1 MSHDQEQSIW
11 DHLEELAKRLRR
23 ALTALAIVTFV
34 IMSAPSDFG
43 QILKLNFSGY
53 RPLISSILVFI
64 EDSLL
69 PGSEALLIAS
79 NWLDPFYIYFLVA
92 FIIAFLVT
100 LPYLSW
106 ELYRFVN
113 PALYEHERK
122 GIFTFVFVVVL
133 LFGLGAAY
141 AWFLL
146 LPTTFSVLYNF
157 VNQSRV
163 LPLFAVKDFYN
174 MVAFGLLGSG
184 IFYTFPVIIW
194 MLVKADLLEVESLK
208 RNRKQLFVGLL
219 FVTAILSPDPTP
231 FTMLLMSVPFYILY
245 EITIQVLQRTT
256 PDPEKKAIQA
266 GLRAS
271 ERFLNREKASEEA
284 KTPDS

>member
-11 DHLEELAKRLRR
+11 DHLEEFATRLRR
-23 ALTALAIVTFV
+23 ALTALAIATFV
-34 IMSAPSDFG
+34 IMSAPSDPA
-43 QILKLNFSGY
+43 QILKLNFSDY
-53 RPLISSILVFI
+53 RPLISSILEFI
-64 EDSLL
+64 QESLL
-69 PGSEALLIAS
+69 PGGVDLIAF
-79 NWLDPFYIYFLVA
+79 NWLDPFYIYFLVS
-92 FIIAFLVT
+92 FIVAFLVT

-106 ELYRFVN
+106 ELHKFIT

-122 GIFTFVFVVVL
+122 GIFTFVIVVVL
-133 LFGLGAAY
+133 LFGVGAAY

-146 LPTTFSVLYNF
+146 LPTTFNVLFNF
-157 VNQSRV
+157 VSQSRV
-163 LPLFAVKDFYN
+163 LPFFSVKEFYN

-194 MLVKADLLEVESLK
+194 IIVKADLLEVESLK

-231 FTMLLMSVPFYILY
+231 FTMLLMSVPFYLLY
-245 EITIQVLQRTT
+245 EITIQILQRTT

-271 ERFLNREKASEEA
+271 ERFLTREKASEEPD
-284 KTPDS
+284 TPGP

>member
-11 DHLEELAKRLRR
+11 DHLEEFATRLRR
-23 ALTALAIVTFV
+23 ALTALALATFF
-34 IMSAPSDFG
+34 IMMAPSDPA
-43 QILKLNFSGY
+43 QILKLNFSDY
-53 RPLISSILVFI
+53 RPLISSILEFI
-64 EDSLL
+64 QESLL
-69 PGSEALLIAS
+69 PVGVDLIAF

-92 FIIAFLVT
+92 FIIAFLAT

-106 ELYRFVN
+106 ELYKFIT

-122 GIFTFVFVVVL
+122 GIFTFVIVVVL
-133 LFGLGAAY
+133 LFGVGAAY

-146 LPTTFSVLYNF
+146 LPTTFSVLFNF
-157 VNQSRV
+157 VSQSRV
-163 LPLFAVKDFYN
+163 LPIFAVKDFYN

-194 MLVKADLLEVESLK
+194 IIVKADLLEVESLK

-245 EITIQVLQRTT
+245 EITIQILQRTT

>member
-11 DHLEELAKRLRR
+11 DHLEELATRLRR
-23 ALTALAIVTFV
+23 ALTALAIVTLV
-34 IMSAPSDFG
+34 IMSAPSDLA
-43 QILKLNFSGY
+43 QILKLNLSGY
-53 RPLISSILVFI
+53 RPLISSILEI
-64 EDSLL
+64 IQESLL
-69 PGSEALLIAS
+69 PGGVELIAF

-92 FIIAFLVT
+92 FIIAFLIT

-106 ELYRFVN
+106 ELYKFII

-133 LFGLGAAY
+133 LFVVGAGY

-163 LPLFAVKDFYN
+163 LPFFAVKDFYN

-194 MLVKADLLEVESLK
+194 MLVKTDLLEVESLK
-208 RNRKQLFVGLL
+208 KNRKGIFVGLL
-219 FVTAILSPDPTP
+219 IFTAIFTPDPTP

-256 PDPEKKAIQA
+256 PDPEKKAIQE

-271 ERFLNREKASEEA
+271 ERFLNKERMRDEA
-284 KTPDS
+284 NSA

>member
-11 DHLEELAKRLRR
+11 DHLEELATRLRR
-23 ALTALAIVTFV
+23 ALVALAFVTIVL
-34 IMSAPSDFG
+34 ISAPSDPA

-53 RPLISSILVFI
+53 RPLISSVLEFI
-64 EDSLL
+64 QESHL
-69 PGSEALLIAS
+69 PEGVELIAF

-100 LPYLSW
+100 LPYLTW

-113 PALYEHERK
+113 PALYEHEKK
-122 GIFTFVFVVVL
+122 GIFMFVFVVLL

-146 LPTTFSVLYNF
+146 LPTTFNVLFNF
-157 VNQSRV
+157 VSQSRV
-163 LPLFAVKDFYN
+163 LPIFSVKDFYN

-194 MLVKADLLEVESLK
+194 MLVKADLLTVDGLK
-208 RNRKQLFVGLL
+208 RNRKGIFVGLL
-219 FVTAILSPDPTP
+219 IVTAIFTPDPTP
-231 FTMLLMSVPFYILY
+231 FTMLLMSVPFYFLY

-256 PDPEKKAIQA
+256 PDPERKAIEA

-271 ERFLNREKASEEA
+271 VRFLTREKESEEA
-284 KTPDS
+284 ASI

>member
-11 DHLEELAKRLRR
+11 DHLEEFATRLRR
-23 ALTALAIVTFV
+23 ALTALALATFV
-34 IMSAPSDFG
+34 IMMAPSDPA
-43 QILKLNFSGY
+43 QILKLNFSDY
-53 RPLISSILVFI
+53 RPLISSILEFI
-64 EDSLL
+64 QESLL
-69 PGSEALLIAS
+69 PGGVDLIAF

-106 ELYRFVN
+106 ELYKFIT

-122 GIFTFVFVVVL
+122 GIFTFVIVVVL
-133 LFGLGAAY
+133 LFGVGAAY

-157 VNQSRV
+157 VSQSRV
-163 LPLFAVKDFYN
+163 LPFFAVKDFYN

-194 MLVKADLLEVESLK
+194 IIVKADLLEVESLK

-245 EITIQVLQRTT
+245 EITIQILQRTT

-271 ERFLNREKASEEA
+271 ERFLTREKAREEA

>member
-11 DHLEELAKRLRR
+11 DHLEEFATRLRR
-23 ALTALAIVTFV
+23 ALTALALATFV
-34 IMSAPSDFG
+34 IMMAPSDPA
-43 QILKLNFSGY
+43 QILKLNFSDY
-53 RPLISSILVFI
+53 RPLISSILEFI
-64 EDSLL
+64 QESLL
-69 PGSEALLIAS
+69 PGGVDLIAF

-92 FIIAFLVT
+92 FIIAFLAT

-106 ELYRFVN
+106 ELYKFIT

-122 GIFTFVFVVVL
+122 GIFTFVIVVVL
-133 LFGLGAAY
+133 LFGVGAAY

-146 LPTTFSVLYNF
+146 LPTTFSVLFNF
-157 VNQSRV
+157 VSQSRV
-163 LPLFAVKDFYN
+163 LPIFAVKDFYN

-194 MLVKADLLEVESLK
+194 IIVKADLLEVESLK

-245 EITIQVLQRTT
+245 EITIQILQRTT

>member
-11 DHLEELAKRLRR
+11 DHLEEFATRLRR

-34 IMSAPSDFG
+34 IMSAPSDPA

-53 RPLISSILVFI
+53 RPIISSILEI
-64 EDSLL
+64 IQESLL
-69 PGSEALLIAS
+69 PGGVDLIAF

-106 ELYRFVN
+106 ELYKFII

-122 GIFTFVFVVVL
+122 GIFTFVIVVVL
-133 LFGLGAAY
+133 LFGVGAAY

-146 LPTTFSVLYNF
+146 LPTTFNVLYNF
-157 VNQSRV
+157 VSQSRV
-163 LPLFAVKDFYN
+163 LPFFSVKDFYN

-184 IFYTFPVIIW
+184 LFYTFPVIIW
-194 MLVKADLLEVESLK
+194 IVVKADLLEVGSLK

-231 FTMLLMSVPFYILY
+231 FTMLLMSVPFYIIY
-245 EITIQVLQRTT
+245 EITIQILQRTT

-271 ERFLNREKASEEA
+271 ERLLTREKESVEA
-284 KTPDS
+284 DSA

>member
-1 MSHDQEQSIW
+1 MSQDQEQSIW
-11 DHLEELAKRLRR
+11 DHLEEFATRLRR
-23 ALTALAIVTFV
+23 ALTALALATFV
-34 IMSAPSDFG
+34 IMMAPSDPA

-53 RPLISSILVFI
+53 RPLISSILEFI
-64 EDSLL
+64 QESLL
-69 PGSEALLIAS
+69 PGGVDLIAF
-79 NWLDPFYIYFLVA
+79 NWLDPFYIYFLVS
-92 FIIAFLVT
+92 FIVAFLVT

-106 ELYRFVN
+106 ELYKFIT

-122 GIFTFVFVVVL
+122 GVFTFVIVVVL
-133 LFGLGAAY
+133 LFGVGAAY

-146 LPTTFSVLYNF
+146 LPTTFSVLHNF
-157 VNQSRV
+157 VSQSRV
-163 LPLFAVKDFYN
+163 LPFFSVKDFYN

-194 MLVKADLLEVESLK
+194 IIVKADLLEVESLK

-231 FTMLLMSVPFYILY
+231 FTMLLMSVPFYLLY

-271 ERFLNREKASEEA
+271 KRFLTREKASEESE
-284 KTPDS
+284 TLDL

>member
-11 DHLEELAKRLRR
+11 DHLEELATRLRR

-34 IMSAPSDFG
+34 IMSAPSDLT
-43 QILKLNFSGY
+43 QILKLNLSGY
-53 RPLISSILVFI
+53 RPLISSILEI
-64 EDSLL
+64 IQESLL
-69 PGSEALLIAS
+69 PGGVDLIAF

-113 PALYEHERK
+113 PALYEHEKKR
-122 GIFTFVFVVVL
+122 IFTFVFVVVF

-141 AWFLL
+141 AWFFL
-146 LPTTFSVLYNF
+146 LPTTFNVLYNF

-194 MLVKADLLEVESLK
+194 LLVKVDLLEVEGLK
-208 RNRKQLFVGLL
+208 KNRKGIFVGLL
-219 FVTAILSPDPTP
+219 VFTAVLTPDPTP

-271 ERFLNREKASEEA
+271 ERFLTREKESEESE
-284 KTPDS
+284 TPGP

>member
-11 DHLEELAKRLRR
+11 DHLEEFATRLRR
-23 ALTALAIVTFV
+23 ALTALALTTFV
-34 IMSAPSDFG
+34 IMMAPSDPA
-43 QILKLNFSGY
+43 QILKLNFSDY
-53 RPLISSILVFI
+53 RPLISIILEFI
-64 EDSLL
+64 QESLL
-69 PGSEALLIAS
+69 PGGVDLIAF

-106 ELYRFVN
+106 ELYKFIT

-122 GIFTFVFVVVL
+122 GVFTFVIVVVL
-133 LFGLGAAY
+133 LFVVGAAY

-146 LPTTFSVLYNF
+146 LPTTFSVLHNF
-157 VNQSRV
+157 VSQSRV
-163 LPLFAVKDFYN
+163 LPFFSVKDFYN

-194 MLVKADLLEVESLK
+194 IIVKADLLEVESLK

-271 ERFLNREKASEEA
+271 ERFLTREKASEEA
-284 KTPDS
+284 DTPDS

>member
-23 ALTALAIVTFV
+23 ALTALAIVTFA
-34 IMSAPSDFG
+34 IMSAPSDLG
-43 QILKLNFSGY
+43 QILKLNLSGY

-113 PALYEHERK
+113 PALYERERK

-133 LFGLGAAY
+133 LFALGAAY

-194 MLVKADLLEVESLK
+194 LLVKADLLEVESLK
-208 RNRKQLFVGLL
+208 KNRKGIFVGLL
-219 FVTAILSPDPTP
+219 ILTAIFTPDPTP

-245 EITIQVLQRTT
+245 EITIQILQRTT
-256 PDPEKKAIQA
+256 PDPERKAIQA

-271 ERFLNREKASEEA
+271 ERFLTREKRSEEA
-284 KTPDS
+284 DTA

>member
-1 MSHDQEQSIW
+1 MSQDQEQSIW
-11 DHLEELAKRLRR
+11 DHLEELATRLRK
-23 ALTALAIVTFV
+23 ALTVLGIVTFV
-34 IMSAPSDFG
+34 IMSAPTDLA

-53 RPLISSILVFI
+53 RPLISGILEFI
-64 EDSLL
+64 QESLL
-69 PGSEALLIAS
+69 PDGVDLIAF

-92 FIIAFLVT
+92 FIIAFLAT

-106 ELYRFVN
+106 QLYKFII

-122 GIFTFVFVVVL
+122 GIFTFVSVVVL
-133 LFGLGAAY
+133 LFVVGTAY

-163 LPLFAVKDFYN
+163 LPFFAVKDFYN

-194 MLVKADLLEVESLK
+194 LLVKVDLLEVETLTK
-208 RNRKQLFVGLL
+208 NRKGIFVGLL
-219 FVTAILSPDPTP
+219 IFTAVLTPDPTP
-231 FTMLLMSVPFYILY
+231 FTMLLMSVPFYI
-245 EITIQVLQRTT
+245 
-256 PDPEKKAIQA
+256 
-266 GLRAS
+266 
-271 ERFLNREKASEEA
+271 
-284 KTPDS
+284 

>member
-11 DHLEELAKRLRR
+11 DHLEELATRLRR
-23 ALTALAIVTFV
+23 ALIALAIVTFV
-34 IMSAPSDFG
+34 IMSAPSDLA
-43 QILKLNFSGY
+43 QILKLNLSGY
-53 RPLISSILVFI
+53 RPLISSILEI
-64 EDSLL
+64 IQESLL
-69 PGSEALLIAS
+69 PGGVELIAF

-106 ELYRFVN
+106 ELYRFIN
-113 PALYEHERK
+113 PALYEHEKK
-122 GIFTFVFVVVL
+122 GIFTFVLVVMI
-133 LFGLGAAY
+133 LFGVGTAY

-146 LPTTFSVLYNF
+146 LPTTFTVLYNF

-163 LPLFAVKDFYN
+163 LPFFSVKDFYN

-194 MLVKADLLEVESLK
+194 MLVKADLLTVESLK
-208 RNRKQLFVGLL
+208 GNRKGIFVGLL
-219 FVTAILSPDPTP
+219 IFTAVFTPDPTP
-231 FTMLLMSVPFYILY
+231 FTMLLMTVPFYILY
-245 EITIQVLQRTT
+245 EITIQILQSTT
-256 PDPEKKAIQA
+256 PDPERKAIEA

-271 ERFLNREKASEEA
+271 ERLLTRERESEEA
-284 KTPDS
+284 DTPPS

>member
-11 DHLEELAKRLRR
+11 DHLEEFATRLRR
-23 ALTALAIVTFV
+23 ALTALALATFV
-34 IMSAPSDFG
+34 IMMAPSDPA
-43 QILKLNFSGY
+43 QILKLNFSDY
-53 RPLISSILVFI
+53 RPLISIILEFI
-64 EDSLL
+64 QESLL
-69 PGSEALLIAS
+69 PGGVDLIAF

-106 ELYRFVN
+106 ELYKFIT

-122 GIFTFVFVVVL
+122 GVFTFVIVVVL
-133 LFGLGAAY
+133 LFVVGAAY

-146 LPTTFSVLYNF
+146 LPTTFSVLHNF
-157 VNQSRV
+157 VSQSRV
-163 LPLFAVKDFYN
+163 LPFFSVKDFYN

-194 MLVKADLLEVESLK
+194 IIVKADLIEVESLK

-271 ERFLNREKASEEA
+271 ERFLTREQENEEA
-284 KTPDS
+284 DMPQS

>member
-1 MSHDQEQSIW
+1 MAHDQEQSIW
-11 DHLEELAKRLRR
+11 DHLEEFATRLRR
-23 ALTALAIVTFV
+23 ALTALALATFV
-34 IMSAPSDFG
+34 IMMAPSDPA
-43 QILKLNFSGY
+43 QILKLNFSDY
-53 RPLISSILVFI
+53 RPLISSILEFI
-64 EDSLL
+64 QESLL
-69 PGSEALLIAS
+69 PGGVDLIAF

-106 ELYRFVN
+106 ELYKFIT

-122 GIFTFVFVVVL
+122 GIFTFVIVVVL
-133 LFGLGAAY
+133 LFGVGAAY

-157 VNQSRV
+157 VSQSRV
-163 LPLFAVKDFYN
+163 LPFFAVKDFYN

-184 IFYTFPVIIW
+184 VFYTFPVIIW
-194 MLVKADLLEVESLK
+194 IIVKADLLEVESLK

-245 EITIQVLQRTT
+245 EITIQILQRTT

-271 ERFLNREKASEEA
+271 ERFLTREKAREEA

>member
-1 MSHDQEQSIW
+1 MSQDQEQSIW
-11 DHLEELAKRLRR
+11 DHLEEFATRLRR
-23 ALTALAIVTFV
+23 ALTALALATFV
-34 IMSAPSDFG
+34 IMMAPSDPA
-43 QILKLNFSGY
+43 QILKLNFSDY
-53 RPLISSILVFI
+53 RPIISSILEFI
-64 EDSLL
+64 QESLL
-69 PGSEALLIAS
+69 PGGVDLIAF

-106 ELYRFVN
+106 ELYKFIT

-122 GIFTFVFVVVL
+122 GVFTFVIVVVL
-133 LFGLGAAY
+133 LFGVGAAY

-146 LPTTFSVLYNF
+146 LPTTFSVLHNF
-157 VNQSRV
+157 VSQSRV
-163 LPLFAVKDFYN
+163 LPFFSVKDFYN

-194 MLVKADLLEVESLK
+194 IIVKADLLEVESLK

-245 EITIQVLQRTT
+245 ELTIQILQRTT

-271 ERFLNREKASEEA
+271 KRFLTKEKESKEA
-284 KTPDS
+284 KTTDS

>member
-11 DHLEELAKRLRR
+11 DHLEELATRLRR
-23 ALTALAIVTFV
+23 VLTALAIVTFA
-34 IMSAPSDFG
+34 IMSAPSDPA
-43 QILKLNFSGY
+43 QILKLNLSGY
-53 RPLISSILVFI
+53 RPLISSILEI
-64 EDSLL
+64 IQESLL
-69 PGSEALLIAS
+69 PGGVDLIAF

-92 FIIAFLVT
+92 LIIGFLIT

-106 ELYRFVN
+106 ELYRFIT

-133 LFGLGAAY
+133 LFGVGAAY

-146 LPTTFSVLYNF
+146 LPTTFTVLYNF

-163 LPLFAVKDFYN
+163 LPFFSVKDFYN
-174 MVAFGLLGSG
+174 MVAFGLMGSG

-194 MLVKADLLEVESLK
+194 LLVKADLLEVESLK
-208 RNRKQLFVGLL
+208 KNRKGIFVGLL
-219 FVTAILSPDPTP
+219 VFTAVLTPDPTP

-256 PDPEKKAIQA
+256 PDPERKAIEA

-271 ERFLNREKASEEA
+271 ERFLTREKGSEEA
-284 KTPDS
+284 NTPGA

>member
-1 MSHDQEQSIW
+1 MSHDQEQSSW
-11 DHLEELAKRLRR
+11 DHLEEFATRLRR
-23 ALTALAIVTFV
+23 ALTALALATFV
-34 IMSAPSDFG
+34 IMMAPSDPA
-43 QILKLNFSGY
+43 QILKLNFSDY
-53 RPLISSILVFI
+53 RPLISSILEFI
-64 EDSLL
+64 QESLL
-69 PGSEALLIAS
+69 PGGVDLIAF
-79 NWLDPFYIYFLVA
+79 NWLDPFYIYFLVS
-92 FIIAFLVT
+92 FIVAFLVT

-106 ELYRFVN
+106 ELYKFIT

-122 GIFTFVFVVVL
+122 GVFTFVFVVVL
-133 LFGLGAAY
+133 LFGVGAAY

-146 LPTTFSVLYNF
+146 LPTTFSVLFNF
-157 VNQSRV
+157 VSQSRV
-163 LPLFAVKDFYN
+163 LPFFSVKDFYN

-194 MLVKADLLEVESLK
+194 IIVKADLLEVESLK

-245 EITIQVLQRTT
+245 ELTIQILQRTT

-271 ERFLNREKASEEA
+271 KRFLTREKASEESE
-284 KTPDS
+284 TLDL

>member
-11 DHLEELAKRLRR
+11 DHLEEFATRLRR
-23 ALTALAIVTFV
+23 ALTALALATFV
-34 IMSAPSDFG
+34 IMMAPSDPA
-43 QILKLNFSGY
+43 QILKLNFSDY
-53 RPLISSILVFI
+53 RPLISSILEFI
-64 EDSLL
+64 QESLL
-69 PGSEALLIAS
+69 PVGVDLIAF

-92 FIIAFLVT
+92 FIIAFLAT

-106 ELYRFVN
+106 ELYKFIT

-122 GIFTFVFVVVL
+122 GIFTFVIVVVL
-133 LFGLGAAY
+133 LFGVGAAY

-146 LPTTFSVLYNF
+146 LPTTFSVLFNF
-157 VNQSRV
+157 VSQSRV
-163 LPLFAVKDFYN
+163 LPIFAVKDFYN

-194 MLVKADLLEVESLK
+194 IIVKADLLEVESLK

-245 EITIQVLQRTT
+245 EITIQILQRTT

>member
-11 DHLEELAKRLRR
+11 DHLEEFATRLRR
-23 ALTALAIVTFV
+23 ALTALALATFV
-34 IMSAPSDFG
+34 IMMAPSDPA
-43 QILKLNFSGY
+43 QILKLNFSDY
-53 RPLISSILVFI
+53 RPLISSILEFI
-64 EDSLL
+64 QESLL
-69 PGSEALLIAS
+69 PGGVDLIAF

-106 ELYRFVN
+106 ELYKFIT

-122 GIFTFVFVVVL
+122 GIFTFVIVVVL
-133 LFGLGAAY
+133 LFGVGAAY

-157 VNQSRV
+157 VSQSRV
-163 LPLFAVKDFYN
+163 LPFFAVKDFYN

-194 MLVKADLLEVESLK
+194 IIVKADLLEVESLK

-231 FTMLLMSVPFYILY
+231 FTMLLMSVPFFILY

-271 ERFLNREKASEEA
+271 ERFLTREKAREEA

>member
-1 MSHDQEQSIW
+1 MSHDQEESIW
-11 DHLEELAKRLRR
+11 DHLEELATRLRR
-23 ALTALAIVTFV
+23 ALIALAIVTFV
-34 IMSAPSDFG
+34 IMSAPSDLA
-43 QILKLNFSGY
+43 QILKLNLSGY
-53 RPLISSILVFI
+53 RPLISSVLEII
-64 EDSLL
+64 QESLL
-69 PGSEALLIAS
+69 PGSVELIAF

-106 ELYRFVN
+106 ELYRFIN
-113 PALYEHERK
+113 PALYEHEKK

-133 LFGLGAAY
+133 LFGVGTAY

-146 LPTTFSVLYNF
+146 LPTTFTVLYNF

-163 LPLFAVKDFYN
+163 LPFFSVKDFYN

-194 MLVKADLLEVESLK
+194 MLVKADLLTVEGLK
-208 RNRKQLFVGLL
+208 GNRKGIFVGLL
-219 FVTAILSPDPTP
+219 IFTAVFTPDPTP
-231 FTMLLMSVPFYILY
+231 FTMLLMTVPFYILY
-245 EITIQVLQRTT
+245 EITIQILQRTT
-256 PDPEKKAIQA
+256 PDPERKAIEA

-271 ERFLNREKASEEA
+271 ERLLTRERESEEA
-284 KTPDS
+284 DTPPS

>member
-1 MSHDQEQSIW
+1 MSHDPEQSIW
-11 DHLEELAKRLRR
+11 DHLEEFATRLRR
-23 ALTALAIVTFV
+23 ALTALAIATFV
-34 IMSAPSDFG
+34 IMSAPSDPA

-53 RPLISSILVFI
+53 RPLISSILEI
-64 EDSLL
+64 IQESLL
-69 PGSEALLIAS
+69 PEGVDLIAF

-100 LPYLSW
+100 LPYLTW
-106 ELYRFVN
+106 ELYKFIT

-122 GIFTFVFVVVL
+122 GIFTFVIVVVL
-133 LFGLGAAY
+133 LFGVGAA
-141 AWFLL
+141 
-146 LPTTFSVLYNF
+146 TFNVLYNF
-157 VNQSRV
+157 VSQSRV
-163 LPLFAVKDFYN
+163 LPFFSVKDFYN

-184 IFYTFPVIIW
+184 VFYTFPVIIW

-231 FTMLLMSVPFYILY
+231 FTMLLMSVPFYIIY
-245 EITIQVLQRTT
+245 EITIQILQRTM
-256 PDPEKKAIQA
+256 PDPDKKAIQA

-271 ERFLNREKASEEA
+271 ERFLTREIESAE
-284 KTPDS
+284 TDSV

>member
-11 DHLEELAKRLRR
+11 DHLEEFATRLRR
-23 ALTALAIVTFV
+23 ALTALALATFV
-34 IMSAPSDFG
+34 IMMAPSDPA
-43 QILKLNFSGY
+43 QILKLNFSDY
-53 RPLISSILVFI
+53 RPLISSILEFI
-64 EDSLL
+64 QESLL
-69 PGSEALLIAS
+69 PVGVDLIAF

-92 FIIAFLVT
+92 FIIAFLAT

-106 ELYRFVN
+106 ELYKFIT

-122 GIFTFVFVVVL
+122 GIFTFVIVVVL
-133 LFGLGAAY
+133 LFGVGAAY

-157 VNQSRV
+157 VSQSRV
-163 LPLFAVKDFYN
+163 LPVFAVKDFYN

-194 MLVKADLLEVESLK
+194 IIVKADLLEVESLK

-245 EITIQVLQRTT
+245 EITIQILQRTT

>member
-1 MSHDQEQSIW
+1 MSVDQEQSIW
-11 DHLEELAKRLRR
+11 DHLEEFATRLRR
-23 ALTALAIVTFV
+23 ALTALALTTFV
-34 IMSAPSDFG
+34 IMMAPSDPA
-43 QILKLNFSGY
+43 QILKLNFSDY
-53 RPLISSILVFI
+53 RPLISIILEFI
-64 EDSLL
+64 QESLL
-69 PGSEALLIAS
+69 PGGVDLIAF

-106 ELYRFVN
+106 ELYKFIT

-122 GIFTFVFVVVL
+122 GVFTFVIVVVL
-133 LFGLGAAY
+133 LFVVGAAY

-146 LPTTFSVLYNF
+146 LPTTFSVLHNF
-157 VNQSRV
+157 VSQSRV
-163 LPLFAVKDFYN
+163 LPFFSVKDFYN

-194 MLVKADLLEVESLK
+194 IIVKADLLEVESLK

-245 EITIQVLQRTT
+245 EITIQVLQRTI

-271 ERFLNREKASEEA
+271 ERFLKPKQPIPRLIHEPA
-284 KTPDS
+284 K

>member
-11 DHLEELAKRLRR
+11 DHLEELATRLRR

-34 IMSAPSDFG
+34 IMSAPSDLA

-53 RPLISSILVFI
+53 RPLISSILEFI
-64 EDSLL
+64 QESLL
-69 PGSEALLIAS
+69 SEGVELIAF

-92 FIIAFLVT
+92 FIVAFLIT

-106 ELYRFVN
+106 ELYRFIN
-113 PALYEHERK
+113 PALYEHEKK
-122 GIFTFVFVVVL
+122 GIFTFVFAVVF
-133 LFGLGAAY
+133 LFGVGAAY

-163 LPLFAVKDFYN
+163 LPYFSVKDFYN
-174 MVAFGLLGSG
+174 MVSFGLLGSG

-208 RNRKQLFVGLL
+208 SNRKGIFVGLL
-219 FVTAILSPDPTP
+219 VFTAIFTPDPTP

-271 ERFLNREKASEEA
+271 ERFLAREQESEEA
-284 KTPDS
+284 NTPES

>member
-1 MSHDQEQSIW
+1 MSLDQEQSIW
-11 DHLEELAKRLRR
+11 GHLEELAKRLRR
-23 ALTALAIVTFV
+23 ALTALAIVTFA
-34 IMSAPSDFG
+34 IMSAPTDPA
-43 QILKLNFSGY
+43 QILKLNLSGY
-53 RPLISSILVFI
+53 RPLISRILEI
-64 EDSLL
+64 IQESLL
-69 PGSEALLIAS
+69 PGEVELIAF

-100 LPYLSW
+100 LPYISW
-106 ELYRFVN
+106 ELYRFIN
-113 PALYEHERK
+113 PALYEHEKR

-133 LFGLGAAY
+133 LFALGAGY

-163 LPLFAVKDFYN
+163 LPIFAVKDFYN

-184 IFYTFPVIIW
+184 VFYPFPVIIW
-194 MLVKADLLEVESLK
+194 MLVKADLLEVETLK
-208 RNRKQLFVGLL
+208 RNRKGIFVGLL
-219 FVTAILSPDPTP
+219 VLTAVFTPDPTP

-245 EITIQVLQRTT
+245 ELTIQILQRTS
-256 PDPEKKAIQA
+256 PDPERKAIEA

-271 ERFLNREKASEEA
+271 RRFLPREKRSEEA
-284 KTPDS
+284 DTA

>member
-11 DHLEELAKRLRR
+11 DHLEEFATRLRR
-23 ALTALAIVTFV
+23 ALTALALATFV
-34 IMSAPSDFG
+34 IMMAPSDPA
-43 QILKLNFSGY
+43 QILKLNFSDY
-53 RPLISSILVFI
+53 RPLISSILEFI
-64 EDSLL
+64 QESLL
-69 PGSEALLIAS
+69 PVGVDLIAF

-92 FIIAFLVT
+92 FIIAFLAT

-106 ELYRFVN
+106 ELYKFIT

-122 GIFTFVFVVVL
+122 GIFTFVIVVVL

-157 VNQSRV
+157 VSQSRV
-163 LPLFAVKDFYN
+163 LPIFAVKDFYN

-194 MLVKADLLEVESLK
+194 IIVKADLLEVESLK

-245 EITIQVLQRTT
+245 EITIQILQRTT

>member
-11 DHLEELAKRLRR
+11 DHLEEFATRLRR

-34 IMSAPSDFG
+34 IMSAPSDPA

-53 RPLISSILVFI
+53 RPIISSILEI
-64 EDSLL
+64 IQESLL
-69 PGSEALLIAS
+69 PGGVDLIAF

-92 FIIAFLVT
+92 IIIAFLVT

-106 ELYRFVN
+106 ELYKFII

-122 GIFTFVFVVVL
+122 GIFTFVIVVVL
-133 LFGLGAAY
+133 LFGVGAAY

-146 LPTTFSVLYNF
+146 LPTTFNVLYNF
-157 VNQSRV
+157 VSQSRV
-163 LPLFAVKDFYN
+163 LPFFSVKDFYN
-174 MVAFGLLGSG
+174 MVAFGLMGSG

-194 MLVKADLLEVESLK
+194 LLVKADLLEVESLK
-208 RNRKQLFVGLL
+208 NNRKGIFVGLL
-219 FVTAILSPDPTP
+219 VFTAIFTPDPTP

-245 EITIQVLQRTT
+245 EITIQILQRTT

-271 ERFLNREKASEEA
+271 ERFLNKERMRDEA
-284 KTPDS
+284 NSA

>member
-11 DHLEELAKRLRR
+11 DHLEELATRLRR
-23 ALTALAIVTFV
+23 VLTVLAIVTFA
-34 IMSAPSDFG
+34 IMSAPSDPT
-43 QILKLNFSGY
+43 QILKLNLSGY
-53 RPLISSILVFI
+53 RPLISSILEI
-64 EDSLL
+64 IQESLL
-69 PGSEALLIAS
+69 PGGVDLIAF

-92 FIIAFLVT
+92 FIISFLIT

-106 ELYRFVN
+106 ELYRFIT

-133 LFGLGAAY
+133 LFGVGAAY

-146 LPTTFSVLYNF
+146 LPTTFSVLHNF

-163 LPLFAVKDFYN
+163 LPFFSVKDFYN

-194 MLVKADLLEVESLK
+194 IIVKADLLEVESLK

-245 EITIQVLQRTT
+245 ELTIQILQRTT
-256 PDPEKKAIQA
+256 PDPEKKTIQA

-271 ERFLNREKASEEA
+271 ERFLTKEKKSEESE
-284 KTPDS
+284 TPGP

>member
-11 DHLEELAKRLRR
+11 DHLEEFATRLRR
-23 ALTALAIVTFV
+23 ALTALALATFV
-34 IMSAPSDFG
+34 IMMAPSDPA
-43 QILKLNFSGY
+43 QILKLNFSDY
-53 RPLISSILVFI
+53 RPLISSILEFI
-64 EDSLL
+64 QESLL
-69 PGSEALLIAS
+69 PGGVDLIAF

-106 ELYRFVN
+106 EMYKFIT

-133 LFGLGAAY
+133 LFGVGAAY

-146 LPTTFSVLYNF
+146 LPTTFSVLHNF

-163 LPLFAVKDFYN
+163 LPFFSVKDFYN

-194 MLVKADLLEVESLK
+194 IIVKADLLEVESLK

-271 ERFLNREKASEEA
+271 ERFLTREKAREEA

>member
-11 DHLEELAKRLRR
+11 DHLEELATRLRR
-23 ALTALAIVTFV
+23 VLTVLAIVTFA
-34 IMSAPSDFG
+34 IMSAPSDLA
-43 QILKLNFSGY
+43 QILKLNLSGY
-53 RPLISSILVFI
+53 RPLISSILEI
-64 EDSLL
+64 IQESLL
-69 PGSEALLIAS
+69 PGGVDLIAF

-106 ELYRFVN
+106 ELYRFIT

-133 LFGLGAAY
+133 LFGVGAAY

-163 LPLFAVKDFYN
+163 LPFFSVKDFYN
-174 MVAFGLLGSG
+174 MVSFGLMGSG

-194 MLVKADLLEVESLK
+194 LLVKVDLLEVEGLK
-208 RNRKQLFVGLL
+208 RNRKGIFVGLL
-219 FVTAILSPDPTP
+219 VFTAVLTPDPTP
-231 FTMLLMSVPFYILY
+231 LTMLLMSVPFYILY

-256 PDPEKKAIQA
+256 PDPERKAIEA

-271 ERFLNREKASEEA
+271 ERFLTREKESEEA
-284 KTPDS
+284 DIPLP

>member
-11 DHLEELAKRLRR
+11 DHLEELATRLRR
-23 ALTALAIVTFV
+23 ALTVLAIVTFV
-34 IMSAPSDFG
+34 LMSAPSDLS

-53 RPLISSILVFI
+53 RPLISSILEI
-64 EDSLL
+64 IQESLL
-69 PGSEALLIAS
+69 PGGVDLIAF

-100 LPYLSW
+100 LPYLTW
-106 ELYRFVN
+106 ELYKFIT
-113 PALYEHERK
+113 PALYERERRS
-122 GIFTFVFVVVL
+122 IFTFVIVVVL
-133 LFGLGAAY
+133 LFVVGAAY

-146 LPTTFSVLYNF
+146 LPTTFNVLYNF

-163 LPLFAVKDFYN
+163 LPFFSVKDFYN
-174 MVAFGLLGSG
+174 MVAFGLMGSG
-184 IFYTFPVIIW
+184 LFYTFPVIIW

-231 FTMLLMSVPFYILY
+231 FTMLLMSVPFYIIY
-245 EITIQVLQRTT
+245 EITIQILQRTT

-271 ERFLNREKASEEA
+271 ERLLTRERERAE
-284 KTPDS
+284 TDSV